1 MPYKNADSKA
11 LPEYVQRLGQGD
23 REQWV
28 AVFNSAQASCLKDGR
43 DEQECERAAFA
54 QANGV
59 VMKEYAA
66 AALSEAA
73 TLKAKAQALV
83 RDMSAILSDRALPD
97 SVRKEI
103 EDVRVALRR
112 TWADLEADGA
122 EPEPEA
128 AEEVN
133 KTVAGQAIPASA
145 FLVVEDPDMPS
156 TWHLQV
162 RDASGQP
169 DHRLMGAAYA
179 ALTVGYR
186 GNRYEGPD
194 KAGALRKLRALYN
207 AEEMAW
213 PGEQAEAWRAAIE
226 QVLDIINPMR
236 AALAEALGDTETPV
250 KQEAELTVEAL
261 GESAEG
267 VELLSEGAALEDG
280 QGPLT
285 LKVKL
290 IEPGFGNKRDGHYY
304 PANILKRDAH
314 VFEGAKMYET
324 DHKDAEK
331 STRTWV
337 STVRKVVGFS
347 DTGAPLA
354 EVVVHDPGFARRVR
368 NLAKSEM
375 LGAMACSI
383 LASGNVKRGRV
394 GDQQA
399 KIVEAITDAQSVD
412 WVTRAGAGGQALA
425 IMSEAQDGVDSP
437 RTEPERNDDM
447 LEVEEQKPAA
457 ESEPVQEGE
466 QPVMEQEP
474 QAEPQPERLSEADV
488 TAVLAEAQCN
498 AAIKERLAR
507 GEYADA
513 DALKAAIAE
522 EVEYVKRVTG
532 SGKVTDMGEATKPKA
547 QPVTLAEVEERV
559 RQVNAKW
566 GFGPKRQPEKV
577 ETK

>member
-1 MPYKNADSKA
+1 MEDY
-11 LPEYVQRLGQGD
+11 
-23 REQWV
+23 
-28 AVFNSAQASCLKDGR
+28 SATSPQVLR
-43 DEQECERAAFA
+43 
-54 QANGV
+54 
-59 VMKEYAA
+59 AA

-122 EPEPEA
+122 ESEPEA

-324 DHKDAEK
+324 DHRDAEK

-368 NLAKSEM
+368 NLAQSEM

-425 IMSEAQDGVDSP
+425 IMSEAQSSADAP
-437 RTEPERNDDM
+437 RAEPDTVNGGIAMAEEVKQEPAPTE
-447 LEVEEQKPAA
+447 
-457 ESEPVQEGE
+457 EPVQEVE
-466 QPVMEQEP
+466 QPVVEQEP
-474 QAEPQPERLSEADV
+474 QAEPQPERLSEADMA
-488 TAVLAEAQCN
+488 AVLAEAQCN
-498 AAIKERLAR
+498 EAIKERLAR
-507 GEYADA
+507 GEYPDA

-532 SGKVTDMGEATKPKA
+532 SGKVTDMGEAAKPKA
-547 QPVTLAEVEERV
+547 QKVTLAEVEERV